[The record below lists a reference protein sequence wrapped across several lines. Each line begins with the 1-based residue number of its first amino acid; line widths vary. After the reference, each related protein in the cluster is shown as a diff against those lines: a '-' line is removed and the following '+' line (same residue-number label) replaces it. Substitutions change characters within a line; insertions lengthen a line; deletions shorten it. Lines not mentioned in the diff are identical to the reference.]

1 MLFTM
6 NIGGVE
12 KSFLNLLSTLDPEK
26 FEIDLLLL
34 VKKGGFLSDLPEY
47 VNVKELSVYSDY
59 REEVTMPTHLLAKK
73 RIREGRIFNGLRLGY
88 LSLKNKVHGS
98 TYPLLQWVFRHES
111 VYEKKYD
118 IAVSYASPFMFI
130 DYYVVNKVK
139 ADKKICWIHFDIS
152 KSGIDKRATQIIYKG
167 FDKINIV
174 SNDAKRIFDETFPTL
189 STKTSLRY
197 NEINPKDL
205 WNKALEFNPREQHEC
220 RPIVISTVGR
230 ISGEKGQL
238 VTIYVL
244 RQLIDAGYD
253 VEWWY
258 VGEGNMLNSC
268 IEKANDLGV
277 SDRAKFFGAQKNPYP
292 YMLHS
297 DVYVQ
302 PSVYEGF
309 CITLAESKVLKRPIV
324 STNFTGAKEQLMD
337 YEPSKVVSHT
347 INDLLEGVKELLDSS
362 KK

>member
-1 MLFTM
+1 M

-34 VKKGGFLSDLPEY
+34 VKKGGFLLDLPEY
-47 VNVKELSVYSDY
+47 VNVRELSVYSKY
-59 REEVTMPTHLLAKK
+59 REEVSMPTHLLAKK
-73 RIREGRIFNGLRLGY
+73 RFGEGRVLRGLQLGY
-88 LSLKNKVHGS
+88 LSLKNKLHGS
-98 TYPLLQWVFRHES
+98 TYPLLQWAFRHES
-111 VYEKKYD
+111 VCEKKYD

-152 KSGIDKRATQIIYKG
+152 KSGIDKKATQIIYKG

-174 SNDAKRIFDETFPTL
+174 SRDAKKIFDDTFPSL
-189 STKTSLRY
+189 SQKTFLRY
-197 NEINPKDL
+197 NEINPIDL
-205 WNKALEFNPREQHEC
+205 WSKASEFNPRESNIC
-220 RPIVISTVGR
+220 RPIVLSTVGR
-230 ISGEKGQL
+230 ISGEKGQI
-238 VTIYVL
+238 VTLYVL
-244 RQLIDAGYD
+244 KQLIDNGYD

-258 VGEGNMLNSC
+258 VGEGNMLVSC
-268 IEKANDLGV
+268 IALANELGV

-292 YMLHS
+292 YMLYS

-309 CITLAESKVLKRPIV
+309 CITLAEAKALKKPIV
-324 STNFTGAKEQLMD
+324 STDFTGAKEQLMD

-347 INDLLEGVKELLDSS
+347 INDLFEGVKELLDSS